1 LREKLVEPQ
10 RKAEI
15 QDALT
20 EVLHNKCRVKLI
32 QDSEYVPSLQANPAP
47 PRAAMVQS
55 EPDQKAPDS
64 ELDEQQVTQEV
75 TRWAEERGGQV
86 KIVPADNS

>member
-1 LREKLVEPQ
+1 M
-10 RKAEI
+10 A
-15 QDALT
+15 
-20 EVLHNKCRVKLI
+20 
-32 QDSEYVPSLQANPAP
+32 
-47 PRAAMVQS
+47 QS